1 MEEERRGILRPT
13 RHAATAR
20 AGKLG
25 QVLGVQPDDEKCERE
40 KTLVDD
46 SWLVDEEET
55 KGHEEGRLG
64 ELGCSSKQMRGSD
77 GRGKKKQQQ
86 QQQQQQNKKLVG
98 RGVQRTAE
106 RENQEALLKLD
117 RHT

>member
-64 ELGCSSKQMRGSD
+64 ELGCSSKQDERQ
-77 GRGKKKQQQ
+77 RWTGKKQ

>member
-64 ELGCSSKQMRGSD
+64 ELGYERQRWT
-77 GRGKKKQQQ
+77 GKKQ

>member
-77 GRGKKKQQQ
+77 GRGRSSSSSSSSS
-86 QQQQQQNKKLVG
+86 N
-98 RGVQRTAE
+98 RTRSWLGAE
-106 RENQEALLKLD
+106 SNEPPNGKTKR
-117 RHT
+117 RF

>member
-1 MEEERRGILRPT
+1 GILRPT

-25 QVLGVQPDDEKCERE
+25 QVLGVQPDDEMCQKGGENE
-40 KTLVDD
+40 EEHT
-46 SWLVDEEET
+46 LVDEELI
-55 KGHEEGRLG
+55 KDHEAGRLMNWG
-64 ELGCSSKQMRGSD
+64 DQKKKGQMRGSD
-77 GRGKKKQQQ
+77 GRE
-86 QQQQQQNKKLVG
+86 QQNKKLVG